1 MSRYSC
7 QQSHDRNELKTS
19 YTDSFE
25 TVKHSKWANKIWKT
39 GNINRERVSCDNSG
53 KEEQKSCVKGQDGM
67 TKETYLDW
75 ENKNSKGM
83 TRDRN
88 RKPVFASDTVLAAK
102 SSNKVCVETLKS
114 NDVYHWMILIQEI
127 LSII

>member
-1 MSRYSC
+1 
-7 QQSHDRNELKTS
+7 
-19 YTDSFE
+19 
-25 TVKHSKWANKIWKT
+25 
-39 GNINRERVSCDNSG
+39 
-53 KEEQKSCVKGQDGM
+53 M

-75 ENKNSKGM
+75 GNKNSKGM

-114 NDVYHWMILIQEI
+114 NDVYH
-127 LSII
+127 